1 MSVQKRNKDGRI
13 EKKGTT
19 DQQFNQ
25 PKNDAQLLLLRVF
38 KSNLNLENTKRGR
51 KKEISFQHEHSA
63 KRIGVTE
70 KNACHCFFVFLVI
83 ASRLVT
89 NLCINDFQEN
99 KIAN

>member
-63 KRIGVTE
+63 KLIGVTE
-70 KNACHCFFVFLVI
+70 KNACHCFFLYFLSLHHDL
-83 ASRLVT
+83 SRI
-89 NLCINDFQEN
+89 C
-99 KIAN
+99 A